1 MITIFKFSILL
12 GILTVLITNPPP
24 HYIVKTPNLVDIYK
38 DNNNIY
44 YKYEL
49 KNIN

>member
-1 MITIFKFSILL
+1 MITILKFSILL
-12 GILTVLITNPPP
+12 GILTVLITNPHP
-24 HYIVKTPNLVDIYK
+24 HYIVITPNLVDIYK
-38 DNNNIY
+38 DNNNIF